1 MSYAKHYI
9 CLFLE
14 NKYAPIVKKDKKCIS
29 RKNSSSS

>member
-14 NKYAPIVKKDKKCIS
+14 NKYAPIVKKDKNVY